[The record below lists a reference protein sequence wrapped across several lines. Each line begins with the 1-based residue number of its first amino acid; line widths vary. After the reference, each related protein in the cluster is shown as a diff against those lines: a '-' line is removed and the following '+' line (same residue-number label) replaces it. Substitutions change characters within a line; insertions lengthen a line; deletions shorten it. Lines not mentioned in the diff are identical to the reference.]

1 MPSFTSSTLPLAIG
15 IIEILLGIAVLAVP
29 LPDAWPRLIAPPL
42 LTAYGTGA
50 VFFGVTAFILQ
61 MTRGVLPRTGR
72 VLGNVI
78 IVLPLIAAGW
88 AAFRLGAL
96 LGGMALLALAMVN
109 SVCAGLELLPE
120 RREGRVVDSLVV
132 TVFLFEAAVGLM
144 LAMAPRAFRLP
155 IYRDLLAYRP
165 VVAVLLLVGAV
176 ALLAS
181 VGTRRHSRRVLAYA
195 VAAVPL
201 LTLTVAVARPQAW
214 WPGAFLYAIPAGF
227 LIVHPWLERALMM
240 RSRVETERP
249 AVVAFER
256 AAEGITWAVILLVT
270 LAGTT
275 QQAMANRV
283 GLYTLALAASLF
295 TLVWFRLP
303 PSPNLR
309 RRAFWGTV
317 IYMGMAGAVMH
328 LTGGLRTPLFF
339 LFFLPVLGAAWGLP
353 PRYIGVAAGIGIAS
367 LAAELGW
374 EVLQGVPIAEVAPV
388 AVFQIAGILFVSI
401 FTYLLARRSAEHQ
414 ALLRREKEKFETIVA
429 NMGEG
434 LIVLDQAGS
443 IQFCNRAAERMF
455 GWRHAEVGGRPLLE
469 VLTVQREDG
478 AAWGDGEH
486 PIREAL
492 DRGRASRRRVLARR
506 GDADPLPVTLTVTPF
521 AEPDG
526 RPLGV
531 ICSLQDVAAELEM
544 ERMRED
550 FFHIA
555 SHEIRTPLTVIKG
568 NTELILD
575 GALGALGERVRH
587 VLTEIHDAT
596 ARLIRLVNHFL
607 DAARLD
613 QGKIR
618 VQIDRGTLPALV
630 AQAIATLAP
639 DAGRK
644 GLTLTYRLPDA
655 SAVPPVLMDG
665 EKALQVLINLVDN
678 AIKFTSRG
686 GVEIWHETRN
696 GAVDT
701 YVQDTGVGIPAEQR
715 YRLFERFSQVERGL
729 RRDTGGSGLGLYISR
744 TLAEHMHGS
753 VVLKESA
760 PDGGSTFVF
769 TLPMAPDTPGL
780 GPDAPVSRERTG
792 TR

>member
-15 IIEILLGIAVLAVP
+15 IIEILLGIAVLVVP

-50 VFFGVTAFILQ
+50 VFFGVIAFILQ

-78 IVLPLIAAGW
+78 IVLPLIAAAW
-88 AAFRLGAL
+88 EAFRLGAL
-96 LGGMALLALAMVN
+96 VGGMALLAPAMVN
-109 SVCAGLELLPE
+109 IAFAGLELVPA
-120 RREGRVVDSLVV
+120 RREGRVMDSLVV
-132 TVFLFEAAVGLM
+132 TVFLFEVAAGLI
-144 LAMAPRAFRLP
+144 LLMASRAFRIP
-155 IYRDLLAYRP
+155 IDRDLLAYRP
-165 VVAVLLLVGAV
+165 VVAVLLLIGAG
-176 ALLAS
+176 ALVAS
-181 VGTRRHSRRVLAYA
+181 VGMRRRSRRVLAYA

-201 LTLTVAVARPQAW
+201 LTFTVALTPQGW
-214 WPGAFLYAIPAGF
+214 WPGAFLYAILAGF
-227 LIVHPWLERALMM
+227 LVVHPWLEQAL
-240 RSRVETERP
+240 RLRGRVETERP
-249 AVVAFER
+249 AVAAFER
-256 AAEGITWAVILLVT
+256 AAEGIIWAVILLVT

-275 QQAMANRV
+275 ERAIANRV

-303 PSPNLR
+303 IGPNLR
-309 RRAFWGTV
+309 VRALWGTI
-317 IYMGMAGAVMH
+317 IYMGMVGAVMH

-353 PRYIGVAAGIGIAS
+353 PRYIGVAAGIGIAT
-367 LAAELGW
+367 LAAELGR

-401 FTYLLARRSAEHQ
+401 FTYLLARRSTEHHN
-414 ALLRREKEKFETIVA
+414 LLRREKEKFETIVA

-455 GWRHAEVGGRPLLE
+455 GCRHAEVGGRPLLE

-568 NTELILD
+568 NAELILD
-575 GALGALGERVRH
+575 GALGALGDKVRH

-630 AQAIATLAP
+630 EQAIATLAP

-686 GVEIWHETRN
+686 GVEIWHETRD

-701 YVQDTGVGIPAEQR
+701 YVKDTGVGIPAEQR

-729 RRDTGGSGLGLYISR
+729 RRETGGSGLGLYISR

-753 VVLKESA
+753 VVLKESV
-760 PDGGSTFVF
+760 PDAGSTFVF
-769 TLPMAPDTPGL
+769 TLPMAPDTPRPGA
-780 GPDAPVSRERTG
+780 GAPASRERTG

>member
-42 LTAYGTGA
+42 FTAYGTGA

-61 MTRGVLPRTGR
+61 MTRGGLPRTGR

-78 IVLPLIAAGW
+78 IVLPLIIAGW
-88 AAFRLGAL
+88 AAFRLGARV
-96 LGGMALLALAMVN
+96 GGTALLALAMVN
-109 SVCAGLELLPE
+109 IAVAGLELAPD
-120 RREGRVVDSLVV
+120 RREGRAVDSLVAM
-132 TVFLFEAAVGLM
+132 VFLFEAAVGLM
-144 LAMAPRAFRLP
+144 LVMAPQALRIP
-155 IYRDLLAYRP
+155 IDRDLLAYRP
-165 VVAVLLLVGAV
+165 VVAVLLLIGAG

-181 VGTRRHSRRVLAYA
+181 VGTRRRSRRILAHA

-201 LTLTVAVARPQAW
+201 LTLTVALTPQGW
-214 WPGAFLYAIPAGF
+214 WPGAVLYAILAGF
-227 LIVHPWLERALMM
+227 LVAQPWLERALMM
-240 RSRVETERP
+240 RGRVERERP

-256 AAEGITWAVILLVT
+256 AAEGIIWAVILLVT
-270 LAGTT
+270 IAGTT
-275 QQAMANRV
+275 QQTMANRV

-303 PSPNLR
+303 IGPNLR
-309 RRAFWGTV
+309 VRALWGTV
-317 IYMGMAGAVMH
+317 IYMGMTGAVMH

-339 LFFLPVLGAAWGLP
+339 LFFLPVLGAAWGLA
-353 PRYIGVAAGIGIAS
+353 PRYIGVAAGIGIVI
-367 LAAELGW
+367 LAAELGREIW
-374 EVLQGVPIAEVAPV
+374 QGVPFAEVAPV

-401 FTYLLARRSAEHQ
+401 FTYLLARRSAEQHT
-414 ALLRREKEKFETIVA
+414 LLRREKEKFETIVA
-429 NMGEG
+429 SMGEG

-455 GWRHAEVGGRPLLE
+455 SCRHAEVVGRPLLE

-492 DRGRASRRRVLARR
+492 DRGRASRNRVLARR
-506 GDADPLPVTLTVTPF
+506 GDADPVPVTLTVTPF

-568 NTELILD
+568 NVELILD
-575 GALGALGERVRH
+575 GALGALGDKVRH

-618 VQIDRGTLPALV
+618 VQIDRGALPALV

-686 GVEIWHETRN
+686 GVEIWHETRD

-701 YVQDTGVGIPAEQR
+701 YVHDTGVGIPAEQR

-780 GPDAPVSRERTG
+780 GVGAPVSRERTG